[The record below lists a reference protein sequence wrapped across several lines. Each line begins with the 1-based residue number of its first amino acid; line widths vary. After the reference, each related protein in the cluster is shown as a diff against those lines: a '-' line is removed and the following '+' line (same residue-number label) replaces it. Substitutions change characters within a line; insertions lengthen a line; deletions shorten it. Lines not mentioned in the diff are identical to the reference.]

1 MVGEVDGRPENIKH
15 AAIDV
20 RPNGL
25 FEFIVELFRIL
36 VFKVTDLIHTDQSEF
51 LCDSG
56 SDPWNRLQLV

>member
-1 MVGEVDGRPENIKH
+1 MLAERGRPEDVKY

-25 FEFIVELFRIL
+25 FEFVIESFRIL
-36 VFKVTDLIHTDQSEF
+36 VLEVTDFVHTDQSEF